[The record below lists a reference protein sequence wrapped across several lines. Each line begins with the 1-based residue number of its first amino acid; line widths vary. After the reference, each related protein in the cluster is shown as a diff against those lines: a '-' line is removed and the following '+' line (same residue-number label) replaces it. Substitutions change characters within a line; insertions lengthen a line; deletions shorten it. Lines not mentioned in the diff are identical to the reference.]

1 MKIFS
6 SRRQRYVVIISI
18 VLVAVAL
25 IVWMVSQGRPV
36 YDLTIA
42 STAGG
47 NVTTPGVGIHTY
59 GKGTVV
65 NLVAT
70 PDAGYRFVNWTGNVS
85 TIANVNAAAT
95 NITMNGGYSITAN
108 FVAIYDITI
117 ASTAGGNVTT
127 PGMGIHTYDKG
138 TVVNLV
144 ATPDVGYQFVN
155 WTGNVSTI
163 ANVNAAA
170 TNIIMNGV
178 YSITANFVEIPPV
191 QYDLTISSTA
201 GGSVSTPG
209 EGTHTYDEG
218 TVVNLVATS
227 DAYHHF
233 VNWTGN
239 VSTIAN
245 VNAATTNITMNGV
258 YSITANFEVNPM
270 VAAGWY
276 HTVGLKFDGT
286 VVAVGD
292 STFGRCNVGGWTDIV
307 QVAAGGYHTVGLKSD
322 GTVVAV
328 GRETAGQI
336 NVGGWTDIVQVAAG
350 EYYTVGLKSD
360 GTVVAVGDNSAG
372 QCDVGAWT
380 DIVQIAAGESHTL
393 GLRSDGSVV
402 TAGDNS
408 YLQRNISWTT
418 GIVLV
423 AAGWYHTLGLKS
435 NHTVIAMGDNDFHQ
449 CDVNSWT
456 GVVQIAGGGFHT
468 VGLKSDGTVVGVGR
482 DSAEQLDIGDWTDI
496 TQVAA
501 GGFHT
506 VGLKANGTVVAVGGA
521 GGFGDYGQ
529 CNVGGWD
536 LN

>member
-25 IVWMVSQGRPV
+25 IVWIVSHGRPV

-42 STAGG
+42 SSAGG

-70 PDAGYRFVNWTGNVS
+70 PDVDYRFVNWTGNVS
-85 TIANVNAAAT
+85 TIANVNAAVT
-95 NITMNGGYSITAN
+95 NITMNGDYSVTAN
-108 FVAIYDITI
+108 FVAVYHLTI
-117 ASTAGGNVTT
+117 SSTAGGNVTT
-127 PGMGIHTYDKG
+127 PGVGNFTYDKG
-138 TVVNLV
+138 TVVSLN
-144 ATPDVGYQFVN
+144 ATPDAGYHFVN

-170 TNIIMNGV
+170 TTITMNGD
-178 YSITANFVEIPPV
+178 YSITANFELIPPV
-191 QYDLTISSTA
+191 QYDLIISSTA
-201 GGSVSTPG
+201 GGSVNTPG
-209 EGTHTYDEG
+209 EGTSTYDEG

-233 VNWTGN
+233 VNWSGD
-239 VSTIAN
+239 VGTIAD
-245 VNAATTNITMNGV
+245 VNAATTTITMNGG
-258 YSITANFEVNPM
+258 YSITANFGVNPM

-276 HTVGLKFDGT
+276 HTVGLKSDGT

-292 STFGRCNVGGWTDIV
+292 STFGRCNVDGWTNIV

-336 NVGGWTDIVQVAAG
+336 NVGDWTDIVQVAAG
-350 EYYTVGLKSD
+350 EYFTVGLKSD

-372 QCDVGAWT
+372 QCNVTSWT
-380 DIVQIAAGESHTL
+380 NIVQIAAGESHTL
-393 GLRSDGSVV
+393 GLKSNGSVV

-418 GIVLV
+418 GIVQV
-423 AAGWYHTLGLKS
+423 AAGWYHTIGLKS
-435 NHTVIAMGDNDFHQ
+435 NHTVATMGYNDFHQ
-449 CDVNSWT
+449 CDVYGWT
-456 GVVQIAGGGFHT
+456 GIVQVAGGGFHTVGLKADGTVVAVGRSSAGQLDVGDWTDIVQIATGGFHT
-468 VGLKSDGTVVGVGR
+468 VGLKSDGTM
-482 DSAEQLDIGDWTDI
+482 
-496 TQVAA
+496 VAA
-501 GGFHT
+501 GC
-506 VGLKANGTVVAVGGA
+506 A

-529 CNVGGWD
+529 CNVTGWD